1 MQRENSKVFVSGTT
15 TVGIVCKDG
24 VVLATES
31 QATMGNIIAS
41 KTAPKIFKVAD
52 RIAVT
57 ISGSVADCQHVVDVL
72 KANLSLLKME
82 LKRDVSV
89 KAAARLTS
97 LILFQNRL
105 FPYISMLILGGVDD
119 TGPHLFTLD
128 PMGSLIEEDKFGAT
142 GSGSVIAFGVL
153 EDEYKDDITI
163 NEAASLAERAI
174 RAARSRDTA
183 SGGPIQIFKIT
194 KSKIEETRIG

>member
-1 MQRENSKVFVSGTT
+1 MSGTT

-41 KTAPKIFKVAD
+41 TSAPKIFKIAD

-72 KANLSLLKME
+72 KANLALLKLE

-89 KAAARLTS
+89 KAAARLAS

-105 FPYISMLILGGVDD
+105 FPYVSMLILGGVDD
-119 TGPHLFTLD
+119 TGPHIFTLD
-128 PMGSLIEEDKFGAT
+128 PLGSIIEEDKFGAT

-153 EDEYKDDITI
+153 EDEYKEGITVD
-163 NEAASLAERAI
+163 EAVALAERAI
-174 RAARSRDTA
+174 KAARSRDTA

-194 KSKIEETRIG
+194 KNSIEELKVD

>member
-1 MQRENSKVFVSGTT
+1 MQRGNSKVFMSGTT

-41 KTAPKIFKVAD
+41 TTAPKIFKVAD

-72 KANLSLLKME
+72 RANLSLLKME

-89 KAAARLTS
+89 KAAARLAS

-128 PMGSLIEEDKFGAT
+128 PMGSLIEEDRFGAT

-153 EDEYKDDITI
+153 EDEYKDGITV

-174 RAARSRDTA
+174 KAARSRDTA

-194 KSKIEETRIG
+194 KNSIEETKIE

>member
-1 MQRENSKVFVSGTT
+1 MQRENSKVFMSGTT

-41 KTAPKIFKVAD
+41 TTAPKIFKVTD

-89 KAAARLTS
+89 KAAARLAS

-105 FPYISMLILGGVDD
+105 FPYISMLILGGVDS

-128 PMGSLIEEDKFGAT
+128 PMGSLIEEDRFGAT

-153 EDEYKDDITI
+153 EDEYKDGITVD
-163 NEAASLAERAI
+163 EAASLAERAI

-194 KSKIEETRIG
+194 KNKIEETRIE

>member
-1 MQRENSKVFVSGTT
+1 MQRENSKVFMSGTT

-41 KTAPKIFKVAD
+41 TTAPKIFKVAD

-105 FPYISMLILGGVDD
+105 FPYISMLILGGVDS

-153 EDEYKDDITI
+153 EDEYKDGITVD
-163 NEAASLAERAI
+163 EAASLAERAI

-194 KSKIEETRIG
+194 KNKIEETRIE

>member
-1 MQRENSKVFVSGTT
+1 MQRDNSKVFMSGTT

-41 KTAPKIFKVAD
+41 TSAPKIFKIAD

-72 KANLSLLKME
+72 KANLALLKLE

-89 KAAARLTS
+89 KAAARLAS

-105 FPYISMLILGGVDD
+105 FPYVSMLILGGVDD
-119 TGPHLFTLD
+119 TGPHIFTLD
-128 PMGSLIEEDKFGAT
+128 PLGSIIEEDKFGAT

-153 EDEYKDDITI
+153 EDEYKEGITVD
-163 NEAASLAERAI
+163 EAVALAERAI
-174 RAARSRDTA
+174 KAARSRDTA

-194 KSKIEETRIG
+194 KNSIEELKVD